1 MDSFVKMLSQKS
13 FDKITIKD
21 IIEDCGLNRSTFYYY
36 YEDIYALLEDV
47 LQTELERITGKQVA
61 YSSWQ
66 AGFLESAKFV
76 LENKRAVYHIYNS
89 IGREPLE
96 KYLYQMTWDL
106 MVGFGPTRGKGFRGF
121 RRGYQLHRGLLPICV
136 IGIYFSMAPGWHEGG
151 SQSSDSKA
159 WRYF

>member
-1 MDSFVKMLSQKS
+1 M
-13 FDKITIKD
+13 
-21 IIEDCGLNRSTFYYY
+21 
-36 YEDIYALLEDV
+36 LEDV

-106 MVGFGPTRGKGFRGF
+106 MVGLSLIHISPEYKSAAP
-121 RRGYQLHRGLLPICV
+121 LLRFPAPEASRSIPL
-136 IGIYFSMAPGWHEGG
+136 INSPDFS
-151 SQSSDSKA
+151 SSAESPS
-159 WRYF
+159 YS